1 MTIQRNSESPAIFLA
16 RFVAALAAGALCAGL
31 AVAQIPADPPPEAAP
46 ASSKPGFFRQLG
58 DSLKDAGQRAV
69 GAKPERSGDQNARGA
84 AAGERTAYAPLTGAG
99 RLKGLYAAQDHR
111 QAQLG
116 RLDWPRVALTF
127 TEWGAS
133 LPCWTVEAR
142 IWTSAAASTTET
154 FKACADAPLTV
165 KDDLGDEIELTD
177 NARAAATT
185 DLMVGL
191 RVKPGKPNTG
201 EQRTAGPNPPNE
213 PLNVRAGRDGVAW
226 QARKVALSVAW
237 AAGFFRAEDLRPGPS
252 GILTPF
258 RDTRMWI
265 AGFKPEGNR
274 DGR

>member
-1 MTIQRNSESPAIFLA
+1 MTKQRNSESLPILLA
-16 RFVAALAAGALCAGL
+16 RIHAVLAASALCAGV
-31 AVAQIPADPPPEAAP
+31 AVAQSPAQPAPETAP
-46 ASSKPGFFRQLG
+46 AEAKPGFFRQLG
-58 DSLKDAGQRAV
+58 DSFKDAGQRAV
-69 GAKPERSGDQNARGA
+69 GVKPQRSGDRASRGG
-84 AAGERTAYAPLTGAG
+84 AGADRTVYTPLTGPG

-142 IWTSAAASTTET
+142 IWTSAAASTVET
-154 FKACADAPLTV
+154 FKACADAPLRV
-165 KDDLGDEIELTD
+165 ADDLGDQVELTD

-191 RVKPGKPNTG
+191 RVKPGKPSTG
-201 EQRTAGPNPPNE
+201 EQRTAGPNPPTV
-213 PLNVRAGRDGVAW
+213 PFNVRAGREGVAW
-226 QARKVALSVAW
+226 QARKVALSAAW
-237 AAGFFRAEDLRPGPS
+237 AAGFFKAEDLRPGPS

-258 RDTRMWI
+258 RDSRMWI

>member
-1 MTIQRNSESPAIFLA
+1 MTKQSNAGAAAVVLA
-16 RFVAALAAGALCAGL
+16 RIHAVLAASALCAGV
-31 AVAQIPADPPPEAAP
+31 AVAQSPAQPAPDTAP
-46 ASSKPGFFRQLG
+46 AEAKPGFFRQLG
-58 DSLKDAGQRAV
+58 DSFKDAGQRAV
-69 GAKPERSGDQNARGA
+69 GVKPQRSGDRDSRGS
-84 AAGERTAYAPLTGAG
+84 AGAERTAYTPLTGPG
-99 RLKGLYAAQDHR
+99 RLKSLYAAQDHR

-142 IWTSAAASTTET
+142 IWTSAAASTVET

-213 PLNVRAGRDGVAW
+213 PFNVRAGRDGVAW
-226 QARKVALSVAW
+226 QARKVALSAAW